1 MKTEYFWSRKI
12 SNSLVQQ
19 GTTPPQVDVVSDKNF
34 PLKRVA
40 SYGELNPLVGLK
52 NVSDET

>member
-1 MKTEYFWSRKI
+1 M
-12 SNSLVQQ
+12 
-19 GTTPPQVDVVSDKNF
+19 TPPQADVVSGKNF

>member
-1 MKTEYFWSRKI
+1 M
-12 SNSLVQQ
+12 
-19 GTTPPQVDVVSDKNF
+19 TPPQADAVSDKNF

-40 SYGELNPLVGLK
+40 SYRELNPLMGLK